1 MNKHW
6 EYEDGIY
13 RLYFNQFYDDEL
25 IAELQYSDNY
35 DSWVADIDIYRYRN
49 EEFIDLDISKVD
61 EAKEMVIDMIEQH
74 ITDELEC
81 YGDMLEKFVDNE

>member
-35 DSWVADIDIYRYRN
+35 DSFIADIDIYRYRN
-49 EEFIDLDISKVD
+49 EEFIDLLKKYIVTVKV
-61 EAKEMVIDMIEQH
+61 K
-74 ITDELEC
+74 
-81 YGDMLEKFVDNE
+81 

>member
-1 MNKHW
+1 MNKYW

-74 ITDELEC
+74 ITDELE
-81 YGDMLEKFVDNE
+81 YHRDMLEKFVDNE

>member
-35 DSWVADIDIYRYRN
+35 DSFVADIDIYRYRN

-74 ITDELEC
+74 ITDELE
-81 YGDMLEKFVDNE
+81 YYKNMLEKFIDNE

>member
-6 EYEDGIY
+6 EYKDGIY

-25 IAELQYSDNY
+25 IVELQYSDNY

-61 EAKEMVIDMIEQH
+61 EAKEMVIDMIEQR
-74 ITDELEC
+74 ITDELE
-81 YGDMLEKFVDNE
+81 YYKDMLEKFVDNE

>member
-35 DSWVADIDIYRYRN
+35 DSWVTGIDIYRYRN

-74 ITDELEC
+74 ITDELE
-81 YGDMLEKFVDNE
+81 YYRDMLEKFLDKA

>member
-6 EYEDGIY
+6 EHEDGTY

-61 EAKEMVIDMIEQH
+61 EAKEMVIDIIEQH
-74 ITDELEC
+74 IIDEFE
-81 YGDMLEKFVDNE
+81 YYRDMLEKFVDNE